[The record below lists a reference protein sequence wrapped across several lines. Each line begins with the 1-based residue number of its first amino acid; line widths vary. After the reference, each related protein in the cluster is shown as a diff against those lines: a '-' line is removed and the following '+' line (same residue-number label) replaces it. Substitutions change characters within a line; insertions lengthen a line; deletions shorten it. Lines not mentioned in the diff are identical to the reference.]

1 MIKSGTCL
9 CLRHWVNSNR
19 QHESHLS
26 FIQAH
31 REGSFGGLSLSD
43 WLPET
48 AVITGS
54 DQSNESTDVA
64 EHKGSF
70 FSLCLCLSRC
80 LSLRLL
86 AHFLSSLSLSSTYF
100 HERLCR
106 ESSAKHLEH
115 IFLAFMFSRLA
126 GGYVFIILSL
136 TCAERINH
144 HSFGPSYYT
153 DLDSFYLQTKIIKS
167 NVIFL
172 ITEKYSVHCYKC
184 VNKRKVVV
192 IEVQG
197 VSDYSQIVP
206 TYTILDPDPDTVKS

>member
-1 MIKSGTCL
+1 M
-9 CLRHWVNSNR
+9 
-19 QHESHLS
+19 
-26 FIQAH
+26 
-31 REGSFGGLSLSD
+31 
-43 WLPET
+43 
-48 AVITGS
+48 
-54 DQSNESTDVA
+54 
-64 EHKGSF
+64 
-70 FSLCLCLSRC
+70 
-80 LSLRLL
+80 
-86 AHFLSSLSLSSTYF
+86 
-100 HERLCR
+100 
-106 ESSAKHLEH
+106 EH

-144 HSFGPSYYT
+144 HSFSPSYYT